1 MENKLILVT
10 SILHNEIIYI
20 DEWINFH
27 LKQGADIIYIYI
39 CYIKDETK
47 DNTLFDTIAE
57 KYKTN
62 TNINFNYKKHYDF
75 AHIIEFLTYEKSKYL
90 NGWVSVL
97 DVDEFLYSPIK
108 DKCIKDI
115 IYEYDNKDIS
125 AVLVNWKCFGSNN
138 LDAQPEKV
146 LPSYTKC
153 ADYKNAINF
162 ECKSIIKIS
171 AIQKL
176 YNTHMFHLNSGLDY
190 YTTNGINQNDHN
202 LQYVDIMK
210 TKHIDYIKEI
220 FNKNSTPITY
230 KRNDFKHFIY
240 PENSPRLVINH
251 YIIRSKEEYV
261 LKIKNN
267 PQRPDRYNMNIFNN
281 INNVSNNITNTDIL
295 MKI

>member
-10 SILHNEIIYI
+10 SILHNEIVYI
-20 DEWINFH
+20 DEWITFH
-27 LKQGADIIYIYI
+27 LKQGADIIYIYVS
-39 CYIKDETK
+39 YKEDESK
-47 DNTLFDTIAE
+47 NDTLFNTIVE
-57 KYKTN
+57 QYKN
-62 TNINFNYKKHYDF
+62 DTNIIFNYQKHYDF
-75 AHIIEFLTYEKSKYL
+75 VHIREFVTHEKSKYPD
-90 NGWVSVL
+90 GWLSVL

-108 DKCIKDI
+108 DKYIKDI

-138 LDAQPEKV
+138 LDAKPENV

-153 ADYKNAINF
+153 ADDKNGINF

-171 AIQKL
+171 AIKSIW
-176 YNTHMFHLNSGLDY
+176 NSHMFHLNSGLDY
-190 YTTNGINQNDHN
+190 YTSSGVNQNDHN

-210 TKHIDYIKEI
+210 SKHIDYIKEV

-240 PENSPRLVINH
+240 PENTPRLVINH

-267 PQRPDRYNMNIFNN
+267 PQRPDRYNINIFNN
-281 INNVSNNITNTDIL
+281 INKVSNTDTNTDIL